1 MNRGCFITFEG
12 IDGSGKSTQIN
23 LLEKKLRDSGYDV
36 LLSREPGGTDIGEKI
51 RELILDPANDEMDQ
65 LTEAYLYASSRAQL
79 VKQVIIPALD
89 DGKVVICDRFVDS
102 SIAYQGYGRQ
112 MGEIIEQLNRFAVD
126 GCLPDI
132 TFLLRI
138 EPKGTKSRM
147 AGRELDRI
155 ELASENFHYRT
166 FKGYDEIATKNPGR
180 ITVIDGRNSVD
191 EIHEAIIAK
200 LAEFDIFKGLQ
211 V

>member
-36 LLSREPGGTDIGEKI
+36 LLSREPGGTDIGEKV

>member
-138 EPKGTKSRM
+138 EPEGTKSRM